1 EPIGTHGFI
10 GAPSLIS
17 PRYPRAA
24 CPCTLKKIR
33 TKLLNCIEVQNPILL
48 LDVERELS
56 LDVPGWAG
64 DLYKRSQYAQEMLT
78 AERKMAA
85 AKKKRPVDEAFH
97 EERRAKLEANI
108 AAA

>member
-1 EPIGTHGFI
+1 
-10 GAPSLIS
+10 
-17 PRYPRAA
+17 
-24 CPCTLKKIR
+24 LKKIR

-85 AKKKRPVDEAFH
+85 AKKEAG
-97 EERRAKLEANI
+97 R
-108 AAA
+108 